1 MLIKGDKI
9 KQVKEINGFNRVGDI
24 FEVVGIDDNSIS
36 IKSDIGVGI
45 MSYCEFEK
53 YFEKVI
59 EETWSEWK
67 EQYNY
72 LFDDILEYRIKGR
85 VTECRFSDGI
95 HTYSKNMDE
104 DEYSLKK
111 GIDVCVIKYK
121 IKALQNELKRY

>member
-24 FEVVGIDDNSIS
+24 FEVVDIDGNSIS

-53 YFEKVI
+53 YFEKVV

-67 EQYNY
+67 TYYYNDKH
-72 LFDDILEYRIKGR
+72 LLRYRTKGR
-85 VTECRFSDGI
+85 LTECEFSDGI
-95 HTYSKNMDE
+95 HTFSKNMDE
-104 DEYSLKK
+104 DEYDLEK
-111 GIDVCVIKYK
+111 GIKVCIIKYE
-121 IKALQNELKRY
+121 IKLLQNKLKEY